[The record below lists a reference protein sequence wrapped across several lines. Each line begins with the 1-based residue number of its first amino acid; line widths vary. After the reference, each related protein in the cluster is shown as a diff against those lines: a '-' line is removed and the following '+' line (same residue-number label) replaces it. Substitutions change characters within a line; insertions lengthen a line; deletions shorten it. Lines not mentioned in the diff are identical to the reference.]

1 MSTPLAI
8 ESNQT
13 GLSVAEETSL
23 KTLPVTPIWYGLE
36 PNTYAD
42 LGASYTMVA
51 RTPINNTRQQN
62 KGVVTDLEA
71 KANFQVDLT
80 QHNLQRLL
88 QGYFFADAYEKP
100 DTLPFNTAQ
109 VVITGITA
117 HTFTAAAGLDVFQV
131 GHLVVAKGCGV
142 VGNNG
147 LAKCTVDSATV
158 FTSDKTFTVEAAPP
172 ATAKI
177 EAVGFEFA
185 AGDLVATIVAGQLNL
200 ATTVASFLTMGLHV
214 GEWIFI
220 GGDDAAN
227 QFATTAD
234 KGFARIQSI
243 AAKVLTFDLCMSTFV
258 ADDGATKTI
267 RIFFGKVIQNAADP
281 TNIKR
286 RSYNVER
293 SLGNDGSGTQSEY
306 VIGSVPGELTINM
319 KEASKVEV
327 DLTFVGLDVESR
339 SGTVGLKIGTRVSAA
354 GESAF
359 NTSLDIVAMYLAV
372 VAPGTM
378 NPTALFG
385 YFSDAKFVINNNITP
400 DKALAVMG
408 AFEVNAGLFAVS
420 ATGTAYFTS
429 VAAIDAIRHNYDV
442 CLTTILAKEHAGIV
456 LDIPLLSLGDGANK
470 VEKDKPISVSLTQTA
485 AKNVAGY
492 TCLINFFEYL
502 PTIAMPV

>member
-13 GLSVAEETSL
+13 GLAIAEETSL
-23 KTLPVTPIWYGLE
+23 KTLPVTPVWYGLE
-36 PNTYAD
+36 PNSYAD

-71 KANFQVDLT
+71 KAHFQVDLT
-80 QHNLQRLL
+80 QHNLQRIL
-88 QGYFFADAYEKP
+88 QGYFFADAFEKP
-100 DTLPFNTAQ
+100 DTLPFNSAQ
-109 VVITGITA
+109 VVLTSIAA
-117 HTFTAAAGLDVFQV
+117 HAFNAAAGLDVFQV
-131 GHLVVAKGCGV
+131 GHLLMAKGMGV

-147 LAKCTVDSATV
+147 LAKATV
-158 FTSDKTFTVEAAPP
+158 VAAGAVTTDKTLTVEAAPP

-185 AGDLVATIVAGQLNL
+185 AGDLVATVVAGQLNL
-200 ATTVASFLTMGLHV
+200 ATTVASFVTMGLHV
-214 GEWIFI
+214 GEWIYI
-220 GGDDAAN
+220 GGDDASN
-227 QFATTAD
+227 QFATAAD

-243 AAKVLTFDLCMSTFV
+243 AAHLLVFDLCMSTFV
-258 ADDGATKTI
+258 ADDGATKLI
-267 RIFFGKVIQNAADP
+267 RIFFGKVIENAVDP

-286 RSYNVER
+286 RTYNLER
-293 SLGNDGSGTQSEY
+293 ALGNDGVGTQSEY
-306 VIGSVPGELTINM
+306 VIGAVPGELTLNM
-319 KEASKVEV
+319 KEAAKVEA

-339 SGTVGLKIGTRVSAA
+339 SGTTGLKTGTRISAA

-359 NTSLDIVAMYLAV
+359 NTSLDIVAMRLAV
-372 VAPGTM
+372 VATGTM
-378 NPTALFG
+378 NPASLFG
-385 YFSDAKFVINNNITP
+385 YFSDAKFVINNNIIP

-408 AFEVNAGLFAVS
+408 AFEVNAGLFSVS

-456 LDIPLLSLGDGANK
+456 LDIPLLSLGDGLNK
-470 VEKDKPISVSLTQTA
+470 VEKDKPISVSLTQSA
-485 AKNVAGY
+485 AKNAAGY